1 MSVSFLKNLHKKL
14 FGIQIYFCI
23 ETVDNLMISGSSVA
37 SMLNLS
43 PSAVS
48 KLASR
53 GRKDSHR
60 EKIENDIF
68 ELNSYENK
76 GEQA

>member
-1 MSVSFLKNLHKKL
+1 MGVSFFKNLHKKL
-14 FGIQIYFCI
+14 FVFKYIFWI
-23 ETVDNLMISGSSVA
+23 EAVDKLMISGSSVA
-37 SMLNLS
+37 SMLNLF

-60 EKIENDIF
+60 EKIETNIF
-68 ELNSYENK
+68 DLNSYENK

>member
-1 MSVSFLKNLHKKL
+1 
-14 FGIQIYFCI
+14 
-23 ETVDNLMISGSSVA
+23 MISGSSVA
-37 SMLNLS
+37 SMLNLF

-53 GRKDSHR
+53 GRKDSRR

-68 ELNSYENK
+68 DLNSYENK

>member
-1 MSVSFLKNLHKKL
+1 
-14 FGIQIYFCI
+14 
-23 ETVDNLMISGSSVA
+23 MISGSSVA
-37 SMLNLS
+37 SILNLS

-60 EKIENDIF
+60 EKIETNIF
-68 ELNSYENK
+68 DLNSYENK

>member
-1 MSVSFLKNLHKKL
+1 
-14 FGIQIYFCI
+14 
-23 ETVDNLMISGSSVA
+23 MISGSSVA

-68 ELNSYENK
+68 DLNSYENK

>member
-1 MSVSFLKNLHKKL
+1 MSSSRQRIVAHARSIICALAVDRLAVSGAH
-14 FGIQIYFCI
+14 
-23 ETVDNLMISGSSVA
+23 VA

-53 GRKDSHR
+53 GRKDSRR

-68 ELNSYENK
+68 DLNS
-76 GEQA
+76 

>member
-1 MSVSFLKNLHKKL
+1 
-14 FGIQIYFCI
+14 
-23 ETVDNLMISGSSVA
+23 MISGSSVA
-37 SMLNLS
+37 SMLNLF
-43 PSAVS
+43 PSVVS
-48 KLASR
+48 KLASKE
-53 GRKDSHR
+53 RKDSRR